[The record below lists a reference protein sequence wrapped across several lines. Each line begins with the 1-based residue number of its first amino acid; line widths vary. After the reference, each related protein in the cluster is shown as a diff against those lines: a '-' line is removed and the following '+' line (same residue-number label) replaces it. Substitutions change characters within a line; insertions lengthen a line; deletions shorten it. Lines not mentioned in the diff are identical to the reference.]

1 MKAQK
6 KSLISALLAITVTCI
21 ALASALFVAPTF
33 KTVIAIDNTATVIDF
48 SNSSDID
55 NFTAVGTSKGSVSN
69 GVYNPVG
76 WTPVYYNTA
85 IDMNSNTYITFDFC
99 VSESSSYG
107 MINVGLIRPEV
118 IDGTAKV
125 YVGDSYTET
134 TCTIETEGAGI
145 NFNTLN
151 GSAFMETSLAQY
163 GWLKSIGSLASDFK
177 GTVHTVAITINNKNV
192 SFEFDGTEVYNT
204 KNNLN
209 TTFNDRNGKAIYKD
223 TDGTRMTVE
232 DLLTDTVYL
241 AFKTDNNDT
250 YIDNLIIENNF
261 DRKYSITA
269 SDKDF
274 SLLDK
279 KSNITG
285 ASGGY
290 GAFIDKDVNITDEIT
305 SGQYERRGFYNC
317 NQYNLFGA
325 DYYTFKVD
333 NQTGN
338 YVTFALDFAEGNSSG
353 YGAWWTA
360 AEGMPYYMQYE
371 NGTVKQG
378 VIKQYNLNRGVMT
391 LPIGFKGTVIF
402 PFTSVE
408 RMGWGANDDRVAG
421 HSDDESAIN
430 LSQISWVDVYYFETA
445 TCKDGGYIKVSD
457 EQIWGDYISSVP
469 NSVNRVKNAINNI
482 GTVTLASE
490 SQIAFA
496 RTQYDALTDKSE
508 LNDYLTVLTKAEED
522 FASLTDKSYMVGA
535 DGKNFEGTDG
545 VAFGEV
551 FTKTP
556 STLSAWVKV
565 SRSTA
570 DDTHVGTVIGNMS
583 RFMIADSTMY
593 DDINV
598 FSFEITTNGNPKLIW
613 RVSRT
618 EKVVFLVKNVD
629 VRTGSYVNVTFV
641 RDVENAKL
649 ICYINGTAVATKNVS
664 ASQIADLTFVN
675 LPVMVG
681 NDYRNDEVL
690 CYGYHPDFA
699 GYIADVSVYSFALTA
714 EEVASNMSGVR
725 AENLLGAIDFASG
738 EANEYYDEVN
748 SNATDAY
755 VWKEINGISDLEL
768 GDYSMAILGDTQMM
782 LSMAKDANGNDLYN
796 QNYDKTSNVF
806 YKNVS
811 WLAENKDALN
821 LKFVMHV
828 GDLTDNLNYSV
839 YNTKG
844 TVEMAYGLENMDVL
858 SAAGIP
864 WSLARGNHDGGYE
877 SARLAVYDGGSYNSE
892 GVWEQQDFSYS
903 LYSANGASGTATEAK
918 THYGYNAENYGLNSD
933 RITSLIASG
942 AINEFGASDN
952 NLMHNTYYKFTV
964 GEVKWMVLTIDLE
977 PSTADIEWAKGII
990 EKNTDHK
997 VIITT
1002 HAYLNSNGKLLN
1014 ELMGDSSK
1022 HNNGQYIW
1030 DNLASKYANIAM
1042 VVCGHVSA
1050 ENIVQTKLIGENGNE
1065 VLNVTVDESAHE
1077 YIGNKQYG
1085 PFVILGFSNNGKTV
1099 AFNFYSASQNK
1110 LFRSVNQFTVE
1121 LNDVVT
1127 TESED
1132 DDETPTWPSD
1142 AENIV
1147 VMPNIRPF
1155 SVLSS
1160 GQLSTTTEQTGASAT
1175 LQFTNASGTQFRSL
1189 WQVYAVSIDISEKG
1203 IFKFSADA
1211 GISSTWCA
1219 RIAML
1224 KTSAKD
1230 GLTRII
1236 KLTDPVDTDSL
1247 TVSNGIYGGNTSSS
1261 SEYSLKFADVVPD
1274 GINVE
1279 VGDKIT
1285 ILYSGNGSDWV
1296 YVCFDGAVYGED
1308 GNLVK
1313 EYTLGIKP
1321 NTTNTTA
1328 IEKLYAA
1335 GYNGKLIDGTD
1346 SSIKNYNGFTAGWL
1360 HLTGSFANFFTK
1372 YTNTVTVT
1380 DENGATLFTAV
1391 AGSMGSGTGG
1401 QSKLPTLY
1409 REGYK
1414 FNGYKVNNVVYG
1426 GNEFAINGTT
1436 NADGTTQTVVALF
1449 EKIVTNDIVICD
1461 TDGKQVVVIESGFTG
1476 TLPELSRSGRIFLGY
1491 LVDGSLYKTYSY
1503 TGNEESVQAVFAK
1516 FSTYN
1521 GASMRITTPTGIRF
1535 RTFIDGDVLTLIGA
1549 NNVAFGTLICNAEDI
1564 TANGIID
1571 YSKLTVETSVKHL
1584 DIVATDE
1591 GMHTVGNYTYFNG
1604 AVTSIKDNHYDWK
1617 FAGLG
1622 YMTVTYAD
1630 GSTQTYYAGVTDSA
1644 RSAAEIA
1651 KNAYNDVRLV
1661 KTNAYDNAVDGGY
1674 SAYDADT
1681 REMLAGF
1688 FGGNN

>member
-1 MKAQK
+1 MKTQK

-55 NFTAVGTSKGSVSN
+55 NFTAIGGSKGSITN

-76 WTPVYYNTA
+76 WTPVYYNTP
-85 IDMNSNTYITFDFC
+85 IDLTENTYITFDFYIP
-99 VSESSSYG
+99 SDSYG
-107 MINVGLIRPEV
+107 MFNFALLRPEV

-125 YVGDSYTET
+125 YIGESYTET
-134 TCTIETEGAGI
+134 TCTNATAGAGLGYTT
-145 NFNTLN
+145 FS
-151 GSAFMETSLAQY
+151 GSGTIYTALDRH
-163 GWLKSIGSLASDFK
+163 GWLKGCGSLASDFY
-177 GTVHTVAITINNKNV
+177 TTAHTFSISITNKNV
-192 SFEFDGTEVYNT
+192 TFELDGTEVYST
-204 KNNLN
+204 KDNL
-209 TTFNDRNGKAIYKD
+209 TKTFNNGTEKTVVYKD
-223 TDGTRMTVE
+223 TSGAKMTVE

-241 AFKTDNNDT
+241 AFRTDNSAG
-250 YIDNLIIENNF
+250 YIDNLTIENNF
-261 DRKYSITA
+261 DRKYNITA

-279 KSNITG
+279 KSGITG
-285 ASGGY
+285 QSGGY
-290 GAFIDKDVNITDEIT
+290 GAFIDKDVNITDKIE

-338 YVTFALDFAEGNSSG
+338 YVSFGLDFAEGQDGN

-378 VIKQYNLNRGVMT
+378 VIKQWNLNRGIMT
-391 LPIGFKGTVIF
+391 LPIGFKGTLIF
-402 PFTSVE
+402 PFTSAE
-408 RMGWGANDDRVAG
+408 RMNWSVNEDRVAQ

-430 LSQISWVDVYYFETA
+430 LTEISWVDVYYFESA
-445 TCKDGGYIKVSD
+445 TCQDGGYIKVSD
-457 EQIWGDYISSVP
+457 EQIWGDYIASEN
-469 NSVNRVKNAINNI
+469 NSANRVINAINNI
-482 GTVTLASE
+482 GTVTIASE
-490 SQIAFA
+490 SKIAFA
-496 RTQYDALTDKSE
+496 RAQYDALTDKSGVSE
-508 LNDYLTVLTKAEED
+508 SYVTTLTNAESAY
-522 FASLTDKSYMVGA
+522 ASLTDKSYMVGA
-535 DGKNFEGTDG
+535 DGKNFEGTGG
-545 VAFGEV
+545 VAFGTIFEE
-551 FTKTP
+551 TP
-556 STLSAWVKV
+556 STLSAWIKV
-565 SRSTA
+565 ARSTA
-570 DDTHVGTVIGNMS
+570 DTTHVGTVIGNMNRVMQS
-583 RFMIADSTMY
+583 STIYDSW
-593 DDINV
+593 NS

-618 EKVVFLVKNVD
+618 EKVVFLVKNAD
-629 VRTGSYVNVTFV
+629 VRTGGYVNVTFV
-641 RDVENAKL
+641 RDVENAQL
-649 ICYINGTAVATKNVS
+649 ACYINGELVATKQVTE
-664 ASQIADLTFVN
+664 SQIADLNFGN

-681 NDYRNDEVL
+681 NDYRDNEIL
-690 CYGYHPDFA
+690 AYGYHPDFA
-699 GYIADVSVYSFALTA
+699 GYIADVSVYSSVLTKEQILA
-714 EEVASNMSGVR
+714 NMGGERVD
-725 AENLLGAIDFASG
+725 NLLGAIDFASG
-738 EANEYYDEVN
+738 ESEEYYDEVN

-755 VWKEINGISDLEL
+755 GWKDVDGISDLEL
-768 GDYSMAILGDTQMM
+768 GDYTMAILGDTQMM

-796 QNYDKTSNVF
+796 KNYDKTSNVF

-844 TVEMAYGLENMDVL
+844 TVEMAYALDYMQVL
-858 SAAGIP
+858 TDAGIP

-877 SARLAVYDGGSYNSE
+877 SAKLAVYDGGSYESE
-892 GVWEQQDFSYS
+892 GVWSKQDFSYS
-903 LYSANGASGTATEAK
+903 LYNANDISGGTTNAV

-933 RITSLIASG
+933 RITSLIESG
-942 AINEFGASDN
+942 AINEFGVSDS

-977 PSTADIEWAKGII
+977 PSVADIEWAKGII
-990 EKNTDHK
+990 EKNADHK

-1002 HAYLNSNGKLLN
+1002 HAYLGSNGKPLN
-1014 ELMGDSSK
+1014 ELMGSSSE

-1099 AFNFYSASQNK
+1099 AFNFYSPSQNK

-1121 LNDVVT
+1121 LNDVIT
-1127 TESED
+1127 TDVD

-1142 AENIV
+1142 NATKFALPAIS
-1147 VMPNIRPF
+1147 PY
-1155 SVLSS
+1155 
-1160 GQLSTTTEQTGASAT
+1160 TKTTEGKLYGTGSPTVYCEDGGWQTGT
-1175 LQFTNASGTQFRSL
+1175 KWMRRYLT
-1189 WQVYAVSIDISEKG
+1189 IDIENDG
-1203 IFKFSADA
+1203 IFSFTDDA
-1211 GISSTWCA
+1211 CLQGGAQTISFNAYLTKAS
-1219 RIAML
+1219 
-1224 KTSAKD
+1224 D
-1230 GLTRII
+1230 GLSRIVYPSNA
-1236 KLTDPVDTDSL
+1236 TS
-1247 TVSNGIYGGNTSSS
+1247 TVTSVYTHSAVGTCPLNIIGDIS
-1261 SEYSLKFADVVPD
+1261 VNK
-1274 GINVE
+1274 
-1279 VGDKIT
+1279 GDKIT
-1285 ILYSGNGSDWV
+1285 IMWYASNNAHVGTAPNFDAKIYSNS
-1296 YVCFDGAVYGED
+1296 EKTTII
-1308 GNLVK
+1308 K
-1313 EYTLGIKP
+1313 EYSLG
-1321 NTTNTTA
+1321 NAFSTDTYDG
-1328 IEKLYAA
+1328 LYKA
-1335 GYNGKLIDGTD
+1335 GYNGVMPDGTK
-1346 SSIKNYNGFTAGWL
+1346 SETKNYNGYTIGWKGRGTANEYT
-1360 HLTGSFANFFTK
+1360 LT
-1372 YTNTVTVT
+1372 YV
-1380 DENGATLFTAV
+1380 DESGATLATV
-1391 AGSMGSGTGG
+1391 KTGENCI
-1401 QSKLPTLY
+1401 LPYLPSY
-1409 REGYK
+1409 DGYK
-1414 FNGYKVNNVVYG
+1414 TIATIGEDEYVG
-1426 GNEFAINGTT
+1426 GSTLTSSATI
-1436 NADGTTQTVVALF
+1436 VLKF

-1461 TDGKQVVVIESGFTG
+1461 TDGKQVVVLESGFTG
-1476 TLPELSRSGRIFLGY
+1476 ALPELSRSGRIFLGY

-1503 TGNEESVQAVFAK
+1503 TGNETSVKAVFAK

-1535 RTFIDGDVLTLIGA
+1535 RTFIDGDILTLVGA
-1549 NNVAFGTLICNAEDI
+1549 NNVAFGTLICNAADI
-1564 TANGIID
+1564 TADGVID
-1571 YSKLTVETSVKHL
+1571 YSKLTVETNVKHL
-1584 DIVATDE
+1584 DIVATDG

-1604 AVTSIKDNHYDWK
+1604 AITSIKSNHYDWK

-1651 KNAYNDVRLV
+1651 QSAYNDVRLV

-1674 SAYDADT
+1674 SVYDADT
-1681 REMLAGF
+1681 REMLAEF